1 MGKRSYYTIQ
11 RYVLSEFLASF
22 MTAFLFFFFIF
33 FINQLLVLAKN
44 ILISIIS
51 PMDVLKIIVYS
62 IPIIL
67 SFTFPFATLSGA
79 AMSLGT
85 LSSNREII
93 ALRSSGI
100 PNRRIILPII
110 ICGILFSGI
119 SFIINDVF
127 LPLGTIEY
135 RRLYRDLLYTV
146 PSLEIRPYSST
157 MLDDRII
164 VTRDVSEQVI
174 EQMVIIDTSQPLEN
188 RSIIHADSGSLS
200 GDLGTL
206 LTLSFDDVTGI
217 QGRDKTSFQH
227 YNASSME
234 MYISLGSL
242 SYAILSVTPAEM
254 SFLDVYNEV
263 RSKEADLAVQKQR
276 DTARMSDIREKLAGE
291 VSEGERVSLQRELD
305 SLSGKRYVSRSLVF
319 YQLELWKKLA
329 LPLGCFFLL
338 FLAFP
343 IVSMPLQHGKVIG
356 FGVGIILSTV
366 YWFLLF
372 IGQTLGVRTEIPP
385 FMLMFGP
392 NLLYAALG
400 ITLFV
405 FFARR

>member
-1 MGKRSYYTIQ
+1 MGKRRYYTIQ
-11 RYVLSEFLASF
+11 RYILSEFLVSF
-22 MTAFLFFFFIF
+22 LTAFLFFFFIF

-51 PMDVLKIIVYS
+51 PMDVLKIIIYS

-67 SFTFPFATLSGA
+67 SFTFPFASLSGA

-93 ALRSSGI
+93 ALRSSGV
-100 PNRRIILPII
+100 PNRRITLPII
-110 ICGILFSGI
+110 VCGIIFAGL
-119 SFIINDVF
+119 SFVINDVF

-164 VTRDVSEQVI
+164 VTREVSDQAI
-174 EQMVIIDTSQPLEN
+174 EQMVIIDTGQAPEN
-188 RSIIHADSGSLS
+188 RSIIHAESGTLS

-217 QGRDKTSFQH
+217 QGRDGNTFHH
-227 YNASSME
+227 YDASAME
-234 MYISLGSL
+234 MYISLGAL
-242 SYAILSVTPAEM
+242 SYAMLSVTPAEM
-254 SFLDVYNEV
+254 SFLDVYHEV
-263 RSKEADLAVQKQR
+263 RSKEADLDMQR
-276 DTARMSDIREKLAGE
+276 KRDEARKEDIRAKLAGDI
-291 VSEGERVSLQRELD
+291 SEGDRTSLQRELD
-305 SLSGKRYVSRSLVF
+305 SLASKQYVSRSLVF

-356 FGVGIILSTV
+356 FGVGIILSTI

-372 IGQTLGVRTEIPP
+372 LGQTLGVRTSIPP
-385 FMLMFGP
+385 FVLMFGP

-400 ITLFV
+400 IILFS